1 MAIKRSGKRESDV
14 IFRRSYE
21 EKSLEV
27 EKKVNRIRYIFIL
40 IFYFLALST
49 YRNGSSPAV
58 YITLFIIPS
67 IQLVFALFWEYL
79 LPRTK
84 YSRTI
89 KYISTTIDLLG
100 VFGAKYG
107 MHFDPNA
114 GWGLAM
120 KEPATFDIFFLYI
133 CLAGL
138 RLDKIFSLFT
148 GFFAAALYLLLIIL
162 SIGSGWMTFT
172 NDPAKFFDFHFLR
185 LPTEIAKILFLIG
198 ASFVIAYLAN
208 DTREFMGML
217 SESESKYKFNTS
229 VMEKL
234 LKKIEEISLSLTNMM
249 SQLKDNTGSMEK
261 TVKEQ
266 EEYFEKD
273 SIVIDKI
280 VGDGEEISTI
290 SNAQLQMISKISSRT
305 QKMSESID
313 QISKGGKES
322 SKRATHAREIS
333 AESVNSLSDTMQV
346 VNEMK
351 SQSEKILN
359 ISQTINDIADRTN
372 LLSLNASIE
381 AARAGEQGR
390 GFSVV
395 AMEVQKLA
403 EQSLESSKEIH
414 QIVNAT
420 VKNIEKSSNMIQ
432 ATAKKLETVSNVVEE
447 NETFLSELSESIK
460 VQEKASFAINSDVKN
475 ITEIAENICALVED
489 EKKALNEFQI
499 RNKNKTN
506 LTLDSVRTAE
516 SLHELSEVLGKIS
529 TELLTLIKNKE
540 QVIAAEHRQP
550 LKTFEEKVKDIRRDK
565 PTS

>member
-1 MAIKRSGKRESDV
+1 MSQVKSGKRESDI

-21 EKSLEV
+21 EKSLDV
-27 EKKVNRIRYIFIL
+27 ERKVNRIRYIFIL
-40 IFYFLALST
+40 IFYLLALST
-49 YRNGSSPAV
+49 YRSGSSPAV
-58 YITLFIIPS
+58 YITLTIIPS
-67 IQLVFALFWEYL
+67 IQLAFALFWEYL
-79 LPRTK
+79 LPRVT
-84 YSRTI
+84 YSRLI
-89 KYISTTIDLLG
+89 KYISTTVDLLG

-114 GWGLAM
+114 GWGLSI
-120 KEPATFDIFFLYI
+120 KEPSTFDIFFLYI

-138 RLDKIFSLFT
+138 RLDKKFSLFT
-148 GFFAAALYLLLIIL
+148 GFFSASLYMILIML
-162 SIGSGWMTFT
+162 SVSSGWMSFT
-172 NDPAKFFDFHFLR
+172 SDPAKFFDFHYLR

-229 VMEKL
+229 VMEQL
-234 LKKIEEISLSLTNMM
+234 LKKIEEISVSLTNMM
-249 SQLKDNTGSMEK
+249 SQLKDSTGSMEK
-261 TVKEQ
+261 TVKAQ

-273 SIVIDKI
+273 SVVIDKI
-280 VGDGEEISTI
+280 VGDGQEISTI
-290 SNAQLQMISKISSRT
+290 SNAQLHMISKIFSRT
-305 QKMSESID
+305 GKMSESID
-313 QISKGGKES
+313 LISKGGKES

-333 AESVNSLSDTMQV
+333 AESVTSLSDTMKV

-432 ATAKKLETVSNVVEE
+432 ATANKLETVSDVVEE
-447 NETFLSELSESIK
+447 NESFLSQLSNNIK
-460 VQEKASFAINSDVKN
+460 EQEKASFAINSDVKN
-475 ITEIAENICALVED
+475 ITEIAENICSLVEE

-499 RNKNKTN
+499 RNKNKSD

-516 SLHELSEVLGKIS
+516 SLHELSENMGKIS
-529 TELLTLIKNKE
+529 NELLNLIKNKE
-540 QVIAAEHRQP
+540 QVIAAENRQP
-550 LKTFEEKVKDIRRDK
+550 LKTFEEKVKELRRDK
-565 PTS
+565 IN